1 MSRSRRTEARR
12 GVAAIELALVAPVIV
27 LLLLASA
34 DIAAALRARMRL
46 DEAAGSLA
54 GYVSQFQQLYAGDF
68 AGIFAAG
75 QTLAGTLPI
84 SGTGGATII
93 SGVVNNAGHI
103 TIAWQQRTGSS
114 AFTSMLGSA
123 GAVPTFPDGY
133 QVPSGGSVVVA
144 EVFTDF
150 TTWVFS
156 TALMGGN
163 ANGSLSSYAIA
174 EPRSALLSQIIP
186 GNRP

>member
-1 MSRSRRTEARR
+1 
-12 GVAAIELALVAPVIV
+12 V
-27 LLLLASA
+27 
-34 DIAAALRARMRL
+34 
-46 DEAAGSLA
+46 
-54 GYVSQFQQLYAGDF
+54 
-68 AGIFAAG
+68 
-75 QTLAGTLPI
+75 
-84 SGTGGATII
+84 
-93 SGVVNNAGHI
+93 
-103 TIAWQQRTGSS
+103 
-114 AFTSMLGSA
+114 
-123 GAVPTFPDGY
+123 FPDGY

-156 TALMGGN
+156 AALMGGN